1 MTRYAVI
8 VDPIST
14 GREYPLAF
22 REAGCRPVAVLSMP
36 AVAEQPTWHAER
48 FDRVHRF
55 DGDLE
60 GLAAQVRA
68 YEPEYLVPGAESG
81 VELTDAL
88 VEIVAPGSG
97 NRRELTAARRDKWAM
112 ARALARAGVPHLRQ
126 LCTGDREQVAAWLH
140 ETGLD
145 SAPLVLK
152 PPRSGGAD
160 HVHLVPAGAD
170 WRPAFDAILGM
181 ENLFIEINET
191 VLVSE
196 FAEGT
201 ELLVDTYSVDGR
213 HGLVNVCRYTKRQF
227 EDRIGIYD
235 CVEFLAPDDRAVQA
249 VWPYTRQV
257 LDAVGIRNGPSHTEV
272 MLTPSGPRLIEI
284 GARPAGGEHQLCS
297 ELATGDNQIKRTVAH
312 RERGEF
318 KPGYELVRQL
328 RLVVV
333 SAPRAGVWHN
343 AEIFD
348 GVESLSSYY
357 AKHVSYHTGD
367 RVPAT
372 RDIVSYLAWFI
383 LTSDDP
389 DTVEADHR
397 QIKSWEALLDI
408 RPVHQRVY

>member
-22 REAGCRPVAVLSMP
+22 REAGCRPVAVLSDP
-36 AVAEQPTWHAER
+36 EVAEQPTWHAER
-48 FDRVHRF
+48 FDHVHLF

-60 GLAAQVRA
+60 GLAARLRA

-88 VEIVAPGSG
+88 VELVAPGSG
-97 NRRELTAARRDKWAM
+97 NPRELTAARRDKWEM

-126 LCTGDREQVAAWLH
+126 LCTGDPAQVAAWLR

-145 SAPLVLK
+145 SAPVVLK

-160 HVHLVPAGAD
+160 HVHFVPAGAD
-170 WRPAFDAILGM
+170 WRPAFDAILGR
-181 ENLFIEINET
+181 ENLFVEINEA

-196 FAEGT
+196 YAEGT

-227 EDRIGIYD
+227 DDRIGIYD
-235 CVEFLAPDDRAVQA
+235 CVEFLAPDDPAVSA
-249 VWPYTRQV
+249 AWHYTRQV
-257 LDAVGIRNGPSHTEV
+257 LEAVGIRNGAGHTEV
-272 MLTPSGPRLIEI
+272 MLTQRGPRLIETA
-284 GARPAGGEHQLCS
+284 ARPAGGEHQLCS

-318 KPGYELVRQL
+318 KLGYELVRHV
-328 RLVVV
+328 RTVVM
-333 SAPRAGVWHN
+333 SAPHAGVWHN

-348 GVESLSSYY
+348 GLESLSSYH
-357 AKHVSYHTGD
+357 AAHVRYRTGD
-367 RVPAT
+367 HVAAT
-372 RDIVSYLAWFI
+372 RDIVSYLAWVI
-383 LTSDDP
+383 LTSDD
-389 DTVEADHR
+389 ADAVDADYR
-397 QIKSWEALLDI
+397 QIKTWEALLDI
-408 RPVHQRVY
+408 RRAD